1 MDNMPEIKVYQSLE
15 EKKEYRVIEQH
26 SNETVGQALQ
36 RVQYPVTVPCGGHG
50 TCGKCRFLVLEGE
63 TRITEEEK
71 KHLSKE
77 QLAQGERLLCRARF
91 IQDGA
96 ICLTWADAD
105 RKDAQIQSVGMSV
118 QGVKTGNG
126 SYEAAVD
133 IGTTTIAMALV
144 ERETGRIVSSLTRN
158 NSQRRYGADV
168 LSRIQKANEGGALSL
183 KRLIWEDLTEG
194 LDVLLG
200 NTGQEPPERMIIS
213 ANTTM
218 EHLLMGDSCEKLG
231 KAPFLPADLRLR
243 TAAVSEIWEE
253 APQRYRFVRLT
264 VLPGVSAFVGAD
276 IVSGM
281 YACGMYEQ
289 ENPALFLDLGTNGEM
304 VVGTKDGFLATATA
318 VGPAFEGGN
327 ISCGCPGIPGAIS
340 SVSILGQRVVT
351 HTIGNQKPVGICGT
365 GILELTYELYKNGI
379 MDETG
384 TLRETYREN
393 GYPVAEMENGDWIF
407 YTQNDIRQLQMAKA
421 AVRSGIEILLQ
432 EMNLTVQDVRNV
444 YLAGGLGYKL
454 NVYKA
459 AGIGLIPREL
469 KEKTVA
475 AGNTSL
481 QGAVQFLQEAG
492 AAEHM
497 EAMLVRTAERN
508 LALHPAFE
516 AYYLRFLNFD
526 R

>member
-1 MDNMPEIKVYQSLE
+1 M
-15 EKKEYRVIEQH
+15 
-26 SNETVGQALQ
+26 
-36 RVQYPVTVPCGGHG
+36 
-50 TCGKCRFLVLEGE
+50 
-63 TRITEEEK
+63 
-71 KHLSKE
+71 
-77 QLAQGERLLCRARF
+77 
-91 IQDGA
+91 
-96 ICLTWADAD
+96 
-105 RKDAQIQSVGMSV
+105 
-118 QGVKTGNG
+118 
-126 SYEAAVD
+126 
-133 IGTTTIAMALV
+133 
-144 ERETGRIVSSLTRN
+144 
-158 NSQRRYGADV
+158 
-168 LSRIQKANEGGALSL
+168 
-183 KRLIWEDLTEG
+183 
-194 LDVLLG
+194 
-200 NTGQEPPERMIIS
+200 
-213 ANTTM
+213 
-218 EHLLMGDSCEKLG
+218 
-231 KAPFLPADLRLR
+231 
-243 TAAVSEIWEE
+243 
-253 APQRYRFVRLT
+253 
-264 VLPGVSAFVGAD
+264 GAD